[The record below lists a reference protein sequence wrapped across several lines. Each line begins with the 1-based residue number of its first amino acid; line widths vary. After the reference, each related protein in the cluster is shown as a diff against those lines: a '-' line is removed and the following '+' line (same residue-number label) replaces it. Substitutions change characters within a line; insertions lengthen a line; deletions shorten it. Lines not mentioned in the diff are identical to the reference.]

1 MAYTK
6 TKDISI
12 YKRVLL
18 GGSNIKGPVSEM
30 IFQLPF
36 AFGNFVLAIPFNF
49 N

>member
-6 TKDISI
+6 TKDI
-12 YKRVLL
+12 KKGVLL
-18 GGSNIKGPVSEM
+18 GGSNIKGPLSEM

-36 AFGNFVLAIPFNF
+36 AFGNFILAIPFNF